1 MSRDTSAARLP
12 KACANTTH
20 DHCSMHTFGVWIHA
34 DLRIGA
40 FGLHVAMLPITMR
53 AHVTSLSILAVFLVC
68 ACGPAHTVSLLHSV
82 GAPITQTPSETVP
95 LEVVTRSTG
104 IADPLIVKGADVSY
118 ADLETTVGTA
128 ISSAAAP
135 WAEHH
140 QNDNPEGWQLLV
152 ELIEAS
158 ANYSSD
164 RLATTIGVRLT
175 LRTRTDHRYI
185 AQSQA
190 SCRNAALTAPDKGA
204 EVLYGCMSHMGRDVA
219 SWLAMVDRPIP
230 K

>member
-1 MSRDTSAARLP
+1 MSRDTTPSRA
-12 KACANTTH
+12 KAVRANEPH
-20 DHCSMHTFGVWIHA
+20 EDCVMHAFGAVIYGC
-34 DLRIGA
+34 LRTEP
-40 FGLHVAMLPITMR
+40 FGLHVAMGLVTMR
-53 AHVTSLSILAVFLVC
+53 AHVTSLSILAVSLAC
-68 ACGPAHTVSLLHSV
+68 GCGPAHTVSLLHSV
-82 GAPITQTPSETVP
+82 GAPITQTPSETIP

-104 IADPLIVKGADVSY
+104 VADPLVVKGADVSY

-140 QNDNPEGWQLLV
+140 RDGNPEGWQLLV

-158 ANYSSD
+158 ANYSSE

-219 SWLAMVDRPIP
+219 SWLAMVDKPIT